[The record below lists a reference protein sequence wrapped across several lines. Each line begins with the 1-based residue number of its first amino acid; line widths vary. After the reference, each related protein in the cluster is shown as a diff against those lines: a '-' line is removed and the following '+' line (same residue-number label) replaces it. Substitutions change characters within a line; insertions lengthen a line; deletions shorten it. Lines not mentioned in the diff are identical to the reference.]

1 MVYYQ
6 PPKKAIFLRRSF
18 LTFLTHEKQT
28 YFQVSRYPGIQV
40 SRYPKLITLLF
51 ISSFFLFQSCEKEN
65 LLNDPSADTTATA
78 STPTVNYANTQGTA
92 RNESAEPVK
101 TELGKFRQNP
111 YTVAEMTAAFNTIHG
126 TNEVA
131 LPTTHTYV
139 KFTPSSIA
147 HIDLLEASDIIL
159 QDYPF
164 EYEVTKEGDFYQEP
178 AEGEYP
184 EFYGVVEAGKSI
196 AEIPHEIIAPLH
208 LDKSN
213 PVLLAQS
220 YFQTGNQSEIFSEIL
235 PDNGLYIEDI
245 PLITLNSFDDPPIC
259 DEGCRPI
266 LVSVHGSGEI
276 LPEPEP
282 GTPNPFDFVWECDCT
297 PLPPPPPPT
306 LNRCDCPVPAN
317 PRIPAGC
324 VQVYDT
330 ELSNQMDQTDFDTY
344 LPVRRV
350 KVTMSDGWFSFDE
363 TETDDNGCWS
373 MPNERYGGRARMWV
387 HFTNDRARIRGSR
400 ATWKFWELFETV
412 NHYTGRFSG
421 PFNNIETNFPR
432 GADNGTKTRRLW
444 GSATVNNALHE
455 FHDYTIADGILP
467 PSDGLDIFLDHD
479 ESFGFAIMSTQFEL
493 SIAGGGATG
502 TASAI
507 SILGLNPFVT
517 FFSWAAVL
525 AYLPDI
531 TIGYD
536 FNDSDALKEL
546 SYHEFAHAM
555 HYRQVGH
562 DFWLDL
568 VQSEIEA
575 SFTDEDGNPH
585 GNQFS
590 DNADL
595 IALCESWAHHLGH
608 TYADRSYPGIP
619 ANRRN
624 NTTDTWLQ
632 LLEDDIN
639 ERPNH
644 IPEGLYHDLID
655 NTTDTNGVIDNVS
668 GFNNE
673 HLFSCLSAEIRSIE
687 EFRQCIIEN
696 HLANSGSTLINLNNL
711 FNSY

>member
-1 MVYYQ
+1 
-6 PPKKAIFLRRSF
+6 
-18 LTFLTHEKQT
+18 
-28 YFQVSRYPGIQV
+28 
-40 SRYPKLITLLF
+40 
-51 ISSFFLFQSCEKEN
+51 
-65 LLNDPSADTTATA
+65 
-78 STPTVNYANTQGTA
+78 
-92 RNESAEPVK
+92 
-101 TELGKFRQNP
+101 
-111 YTVAEMTAAFNTIHG
+111 MTAAFNTIHG

-220 YFQTGNQSEIFSEIL
+220 YFQTGNQNEIFSEIL

-282 GTPNPFDFVWECDCT
+282 GTPNPFDFVWECDCS

-306 LNRCDCPVPAN
+306 LNNCDCPIPGN

-330 ELSNQMDQTDFDTY
+330 ELSNPMDETDFARY

-373 MPNERYGGRARMWV
+373 MPNEQYSGRARMWV
-387 HFTNDRARIRGSR
+387 HFENDRARIRGSR

-412 NHYTGRFSG
+412 NHYTGRFRG

-467 PSDGLDIFLDHD
+467 PQDDLDIFIDHD
-479 ESFGFAIMSTQFEL
+479 VRFGFAIMSTQFEL

-536 FNDSDALKEL
+536 FNNSDRLKEL
-546 SYHEFAHAM
+546 SYHEFAHAS

-568 VQSEIEA
+568 VRAEIKA
-575 SFTDEDGNPH
+575 VADGAEDGH
-585 GNQFS
+585 GTQFS
-590 DNADL
+590 DDADF
-595 IALCESWAHHLGH
+595 ISLCESWPHHIGH
-608 TYADRSYPGIP
+608 TYADRTYLGQ
-619 ANRRN
+619 
-624 NTTDTWLQ
+624 NTSFSDFFSWLD
-632 LLEDDIN
+632 LLEFDIN
-639 ERPNH
+639 ESTNH
-644 IPEGLYHDLID
+644 IPEGLYHDLKD
-655 NTTDTNGVIDNVS
+655 NTNVNDFVTDNVS
-668 GFNNE
+668 GFTE
-673 HLFSCLSAEIRSIE
+673 QQIFSGFTSDIRSVE
-687 EFRQCIIEN
+687 EFRVYLINN
-696 HLANSGSTLINLNNL
+696 HLDGSGNTLVQLNDL